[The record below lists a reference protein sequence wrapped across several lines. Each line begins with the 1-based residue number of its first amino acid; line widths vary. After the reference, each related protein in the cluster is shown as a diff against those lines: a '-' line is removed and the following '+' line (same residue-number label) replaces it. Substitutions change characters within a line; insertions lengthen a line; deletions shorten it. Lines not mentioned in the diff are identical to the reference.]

1 MFLDTYIAAGA
12 IPYKYDA
19 TEGTVQSGY
28 AYWRNY
34 LAEKSVRLFDW
45 EETEEIPED
54 EFEKVLM
61 FNGMGFGT
69 RYKGEKCILNC
80 NWAGDNTLYYDR
92 WKRVSV
98 RSPLDSGVLTIGKN
112 GILFRN
118 NSLCTSI
125 LPLIHRY
132 ALMIAHT
139 DTTYIDTMINARG
152 ASGVAVCGNEKQ
164 LQSYTEYRNSLANGK
179 VKPVSDPAYLGIQF
193 ATSNSTLALNPKDIM
208 EVRQDLL
215 CSFYNDIGVRSNRT
229 KKSNMIQAEVQQ
241 DDQMLLLN
249 LEDMLECR
257 ERACDEFNARYGTHM
272 TVKKSKELEQIEEA
286 NYGESDNPGTLQNKS
301 E

>member
-34 LAEKSVRLFDW
+34 LAEKVVRLFDW
-45 EETEEIPED
+45 ENTEEIPED

-69 RYKGEKCILNC
+69 QYKGEKCILNC
-80 NWAGDNTLYYDR
+80 NWAGDTTLYYDR
-92 WKRVSV
+92 WKQVSV
-98 RSPLDSGVLTIGKN
+98 RSPLGAGILTPGKN
-112 GILFRN
+112 GVLFRN
-118 NSLCTSI
+118 NSMCNSI

-132 ALMIAHT
+132 AVMLAHT
-139 DTTYIDTMINARG
+139 DTTYIDTMINARD
-152 ASGVAVCGNEKQ
+152 ASGIPVVSTEKQ
-164 LQSYTEYRNSLANGK
+164 LQSYTEHRNALANGK
-179 VKPVSDPAYLGIQF
+179 VKPVSDPAFLGIQF
-193 ATSNSTLALNPKDIM
+193 ATSNSTLAINPKDIM

-249 LEDMLECR
+249 LEDMFECR
-257 ERACDEFNARYGTHM
+257 QKAKDEFNARYGTRLN
-272 TVKKSKELEQIEEA
+272 VKKSKELEAMERG
-286 NYGESDNPGTLQNKS
+286 NYGESDNPGTLQNS
-301 E
+301 EK